1 MFCQKKDLDEIIRII
16 VKIIKTTKKN
26 ECNED

>member
-1 MFCQKKDLDEIIRII
+1 MFCKKKDLDEIIRII
-16 VKIIKTTKKN
+16 VKTIKTTRKN